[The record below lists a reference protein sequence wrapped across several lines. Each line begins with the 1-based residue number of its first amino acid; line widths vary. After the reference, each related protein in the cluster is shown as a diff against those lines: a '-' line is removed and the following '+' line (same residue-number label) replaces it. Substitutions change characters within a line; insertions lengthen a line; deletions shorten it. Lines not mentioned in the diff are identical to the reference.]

1 MGVIRNQ
8 SIKNF
13 FSYYSAIIIGA
24 VNTIFVY
31 PNVFND
37 NPENYGLIQIII
49 SYSVILSVFSQFGI
63 NSSFVRFFPDV
74 KDKGQLL
81 FFSVLVSLT
90 GFLLIFGTYLL
101 FEDQIIQ
108 YLSPSELLLDN
119 FYYIFILTAL
129 IITSQLL
136 TAISSSYLRV
146 ATPTFLDEVFM
157 KVSSLFLLILLWFG
171 VISFDL
177 FLQLFFATYLV
188 KALIL
193 FAVQLIHDRLHFTF
207 NLKDFEFR
215 KVLIFCSYVFFG
227 VGASLVASKIDIM
240 MIGYI
245 LDLQD
250 VAFYTIAFFIGN
262 VIIVPARGIRS
273 ISYPIL
279 ANAFKENNH
288 ELIKDIYKKSSI
300 NQFLFGALLFLC
312 IWLNID
318 DLFNLLPEKFAG
330 GKYVV
335 LFIAI
340 TRLFSLLTGVNGL
353 ILINSR
359 FYKYDIIF
367 KLPFLVIVV
376 ITNYLLI
383 PIYNIEGAALA
394 TAVSFFCLYTCEILF
409 VYNKMRIQPFSKK
422 TIYVLLIIL
431 FYIFLIPFVDLTAN
445 SFINI
450 LIRSV
455 LIIPSFI
462 FLSLKMN
469 ISEDISVMI
478 KDLNKRFSKS

>member
-63 NSSFVRFFPDV
+63 NSSFIRFFPDV

-90 GFLLIFGTYLL
+90 GVLLIFGTYLL
-101 FEDQIIQ
+101 FKDQIIQ
-108 YLSPSELLLDN
+108 YLSPSKLLLDN

-177 FLQLFFATYLV
+177 FLQMFFATYLV

-193 FAVQLIHDRLHFTF
+193 FAVQLIHNRLHFTF
-207 NLKDFEFR
+207 N
-215 KVLIFCSYVFFG
+215 
-227 VGASLVASKIDIM
+227 
-240 MIGYI
+240 
-245 LDLQD
+245 
-250 VAFYTIAFFIGN
+250 
-262 VIIVPARGIRS
+262 
-273 ISYPIL
+273 
-279 ANAFKENNH
+279 
-288 ELIKDIYKKSSI
+288 
-300 NQFLFGALLFLC
+300 
-312 IWLNID
+312 
-318 DLFNLLPEKFAG
+318 
-330 GKYVV
+330 
-335 LFIAI
+335 
-340 TRLFSLLTGVNGL
+340 
-353 ILINSR
+353 
-359 FYKYDIIF
+359 
-367 KLPFLVIVV
+367 
-376 ITNYLLI
+376 
-383 PIYNIEGAALA
+383 
-394 TAVSFFCLYTCEILF
+394 
-409 VYNKMRIQPFSKK
+409 
-422 TIYVLLIIL
+422 
-431 FYIFLIPFVDLTAN
+431 
-445 SFINI
+445 
-450 LIRSV
+450 
-455 LIIPSFI
+455 
-462 FLSLKMN
+462 
-469 ISEDISVMI
+469 
-478 KDLNKRFSKS
+478 